1 MIAVCHGNNLQG
13 EKDENTMGM
22 GRHASRGEMMG
33 SETGRGEER
42 ETWQQ
47 KQKIVPFVVK
57 ENVSEEDEWKAA
69 LKLHV
74 KLYIL
79 V

>member
-1 MIAVCHGNNLQG
+1 MWKCLNVNPYMDHLRLSCQNRTAFQCQNLANRMIAVCHGNNLQG

-42 ETWQQ
+42 ET
-47 KQKIVPFVVK
+47 
-57 ENVSEEDEWKAA
+57 
-69 LKLHV
+69 
-74 KLYIL
+74 
-79 V
+79 